1 MCVLRREFEY
11 FENLGGLTKPD
22 DGDQATLDGL
32 QDNVSGDSEL
42 VYFGKGHLGKM
53 L

>member
-11 FENLGGLTKPD
+11 FEKLGGLTKPD
-22 DGDQATLDGL
+22 GDQAIVDGM
-32 QDNVSGDSEL
+32 QDDVSEL
-42 VYFGKGHLGKM
+42 VFVSFGKGHVGKM